1 MGTGST
7 LPFRNKETLWKA
19 VFFTQR
25 VVRNRLPREAV
36 DAPSLEVLKAEFYG
50 PGAALPM
57 AGGCGWVGFKVSSN
71 PSLSVTLICSVMA
84 AKGGRKAEVLKGH
97 CDDQTGAAGAV
108 VRHA

>member
-1 MGTGST
+1 M
-7 LPFRNKETLWKA
+7 
-19 VFFTQR
+19 
-25 VVRNRLPREAV
+25 

-57 AGGCGWVGFKVSSN
+57 AVGCGWVGFRVSSN
-71 PSLSVTLICSVMA
+71 SSLSVTLICSVMA

-97 CDDQTGAAGAV
+97 CDGHTGAAGAV